1 MTKSAG
7 DLAQFDYALPPDR
20 IAQEPAEPRDAA
32 RLLVLDR
39 RSGVSRDSR
48 LNDLGAYLR
57 AGDCLVV
64 NDTRVA
70 ACASARANRGD
81 RA

>member
-1 MTKSAG
+1 MTKAAG
-7 DLAQFDYALPPDR
+7 DLAQFDYPLPSDR

-48 LNDLGAYLR
+48 LNDLGAYQKASRMPIDCWPSETVLDALR
-57 AGDCLVV
+57 K
-64 NDTRVA
+64 VA
-70 ACASARANRGD
+70 AR
-81 RA
+81 

>member
-1 MTKSAG
+1 MAPAAG

-39 RSGVSRDSR
+39 RSGASRDARVS
-48 LNDLGAYLR
+48 DLGR
-57 AGDCLVV
+57 ASCGRE
-64 NDTRVA
+64 T
-70 ACASARANRGD
+70 ASS
-81 RA
+81 